1 MSAAAMALPGE
12 GGAAR
17 REASFVAAIVL
28 TVFWL
33 APIAIMIM
41 NASKTKQDFLL
52 STALTPPHSFA
63 FFDNVA
69 RAWAKGL
76 SSGFFNS
83 VVYGLCASACA
94 VVLSALAAYGIVRLR
109 IPWGLFWFLLIYSG
123 TIFPFQMYL
132 IPLFN
137 LYLDTGLYD
146 TRIGMIAFYIAITIP
161 FCTFVMRGFFLT
173 VPWDIQEA
181 AEMEGASSWKIF
193 WYIMMP
199 LAKAPFLMLT
209 LVQFTWV
216 WNDLL
221 FGMVLVRSPQAR
233 SVQVALLG
241 MQSLYGQADAPTII
255 TATLIVSLPTL
266 LLFLLLQK
274 HFVRGLALGATGN

>member
-1 MSAAAMALPGE
+1 MRSKNTLLSGAMIA
-12 GGAAR
+12 
-17 REASFVAAIVL
+17 V
-28 TVFWL
+28 TVIWL
-33 APIAIMIM
+33 SPMA
-41 NASKTKQDFLL
+41 FLL
-52 STALTPPHSFA
+52 INALKNAADYSRGPLLLPSTFNLFHNIA
-63 FFDNVA
+63 N
-69 RAWAKGL
+69 AWAQGIQGGFINSL
-76 SSGFFNS
+76 LYGAVSS
-83 VVYGLCASACA
+83 VLA
-94 VVLSALAAYGIVRLR
+94 VLLAAFAAFGIVRMKLPR
-109 IPWGLFWFLLIYSG
+109 ALGWFLFIYSG
-123 TIFPFQMYL
+123 TIFPLQMYL
-132 IPLFN
+132 IPLFKSYIA
-137 LYLDTGLYD
+137 LGIYD
-146 TRIGMIAFYIAITIP
+146 TKFGLFAFYTAICIP
-161 FCTFVMRGFFLT
+161 FATFVMRGFFLT